1 MLIVESLQFISW
13 EHLDIPIHLNTASK
27 ETSSAASSSSD
38 TVKDY
43 DAWSIAVD
51 ALWFVDAQWSPTAKL
66 VLLVEAYIGIM
77 ESITA
82 KIQQQEQQSVLP
94 GADDSLPALILAI
107 LQARPENV
115 MSNLHFAQMLTRPE
129 LLREELG
136 YVLTSVFSAIHFI
149 MEIKDSSSLTI
160 SQEEFTL
167 GLSKCIEENKKMKGN
182 SYDKKSGEN
191 SAGLTSSTRGTDSV
205 SVGSLMAPT
214 LDNNA
219 NANSQLEST
228 QTTHGGE
235 ISPRDIRIARK
246 RGEVI
251 DLDWALRHQAAVGT
265 SDQPSVLISDGTAYE
280 VNHSNCN
287 ATDKITKE
295 VNTAITT
302 MDCPISATS
311 MIHNSLPQ
319 GFSRTF
325 SFLGVP
331 PEDIRV
337 IDIPL
342 LLHEYNQLVRV
353 CENLLSEKNA
363 KLVAEH
369 KCRLKTVHD
378 QLKSDAAATTTH
390 HRQTQMTTT
399 PEGRSDK

>member
-1 MLIVESLQFISW
+1 LLIVESLQFISW

-115 MSNLHFAQMLTRPE
+115 MSNLQFAQMLTRPE

-167 GLSKCIEENKKMKGN
+167 GLSKCIEENKK
-182 SYDKKSGEN
+182 
-191 SAGLTSSTRGTDSV
+191 STK
-205 SVGSLMAPT
+205 
-214 LDNNA
+214 
-219 NANSQLEST
+219 
-228 QTTHGGE
+228 
-235 ISPRDIRIARK
+235 AR
-246 RGEVI
+246 R
-251 DLDWALRHQAAVGT
+251 
-265 SDQPSVLISDGTAYE
+265 
-280 VNHSNCN
+280 SN
-287 ATDKITKE
+287 
-295 VNTAITT
+295 
-302 MDCPISATS
+302 
-311 MIHNSLPQ
+311 
-319 GFSRTF
+319 
-325 SFLGVP
+325 
-331 PEDIRV
+331 
-337 IDIPL
+337 
-342 LLHEYNQLVRV
+342 
-353 CENLLSEKNA
+353 
-363 KLVAEH
+363 
-369 KCRLKTVHD
+369 
-378 QLKSDAAATTTH
+378 
-390 HRQTQMTTT
+390 
-399 PEGRSDK
+399 